1 MLHLPALLCLA
12 LLSPAQDD
20 LTTYQLKPNPKGLR
34 EVRAKV
40 LAVEDTRARLRGV
53 VNGETREGWVDLK
66 WFTDVSALRVL
77 KSAASST
84 DAASQV
90 RIARFALS
98 TGNLAEAEKAWAAAV
113 QANGGAS
120 PDRAME
126 KALASQRANALESR
140 FHEEVYAGK
149 VDAAERTLAKLLKEF
164 PDSGAA
170 KKAPALRQ
178 QLDTKRQMAAAE
190 VARAKAEKVETK
202 RERLLAPAREKIAQ
216 ATAAEQRSLS
226 DRGTETQAK
235 NASLSSVRSADAA
248 LATIDRATKQMQGD
262 AELAT
267 AATALR
273 SEALTVRKRSL
284 LNLGSYSLTRGQY
297 HNALGY
303 VNGILR
309 YAPSDADALGMRAR
323 IETAANE
330 DADWWGGVPTVVGRT
345 GRVVPH
351 SRR

>member
-12 LLSPAQDD
+12 LLTPAQDD

-34 EVRAKV
+34 EVRARV
-40 LAVEDTRARLRGV
+40 VAVEDSRVRLRGV
-53 VNGETREGWVDLK
+53 VNGEAREGWVDLK
-66 WFTDVSALRVL
+66 WFTEVSALRIL
-77 KSAASST
+77 KSAAVPT
-84 DAASQV
+84 DVASQV
-90 RIARFALS
+90 RVARYAIGA
-98 TGNLAEAEKAWAAAV
+98 GNTAEAEKAWAAAV

-120 PDRAME
+120 PDAALE

-140 FHEEVYAGK
+140 FHEELYAGK
-149 VDAAERTLAKLLKEF
+149 TDAAERTLAKLLKEF
-164 PDSGAA
+164 PQSGAA

-178 QLDTKRQMAAAE
+178 QLDTKRQMVAADT
-190 VARAKAEKVETK
+190 ARAKAEKVEAK

-216 ATAAEQRSLS
+216 ANEAEQRSLS

-235 NASLSSVRSADAA
+235 NASLSSVRSAEAA
-248 LATIDRATKQMQGD
+248 LSTIDRATKQMQGD
-262 AELAT
+262 AELAQS
-267 AATALR
+267 AQALR
-273 SEALTVRKRSL
+273 GEALAVRKRSL
-284 LNLGSYSLTRGQY
+284 LNLGSYALVRGQY
-297 HNALGY
+297 HNAIGY
-303 VNGILR
+303 VNGILK